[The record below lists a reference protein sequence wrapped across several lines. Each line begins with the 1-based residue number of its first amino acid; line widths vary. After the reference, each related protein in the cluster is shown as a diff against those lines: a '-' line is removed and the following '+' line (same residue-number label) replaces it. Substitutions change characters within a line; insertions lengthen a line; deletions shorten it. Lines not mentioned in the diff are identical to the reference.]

1 MSRTSNSIK
10 MVLASTLCQIVIFVC
25 GLILPPFLISQY
37 GSEVNGLL
45 NLVKQLMSYF
55 SIVSIGLGISA
66 QVALY
71 KPIADKDW
79 KAINVVL
86 ATVKYFYN
94 ISGIIF
100 AILVF
105 FSSAI
110 IPFVINS
117 TIPTY
122 DVILIILI
130 TGIGSI
136 SEYVIISKY
145 KLFLSANQRQY
156 INSYITAEGIL
167 LNTIVCVLLIEY
179 KCSIIII
186 QLASSIV
193 YILRL
198 MYTISYVKKNYPLI
212 SFTAEKP
219 VLDKMKNK
227 WSAFSYQISR
237 MIINLSPMIIVS
249 VVGSLKD
256 ASVFSVYYMV
266 FSSLTMI
273 AGIFSSGIQA
283 PFGDIIAKNET
294 DTLKNAFASFEFLYT
309 LILSICFSC
318 AMILM
323 NSFVG
328 SYIHNKDSVN
338 YILPAF
344 SFCMCISFFVTNYRI
359 PYTTLVE
366 AKGLFK
372 VNNIYNL
379 VEAVFFVISSI
390 FMANLYGLL
399 GVALAGVV
407 TGLPRTILYIIYCK
421 RYFGKTVNV
430 FRILIKLCVTIIASS
445 VLYYLFKP
453 SVCENVFQ
461 WIFSAIPYIVICMIL
476 ILVLHILIDF
486 NSFVFIC
493 KRIFKTK
500 GGYLSK

>member
-167 LNTIVCVLLIEY
+167 L
-179 KCSIIII
+179 
-186 QLASSIV
+186 
-193 YILRL
+193 
-198 MYTISYVKKNYPLI
+198 
-212 SFTAEKP
+212 
-219 VLDKMKNK
+219 
-227 WSAFSYQISR
+227 
-237 MIINLSPMIIVS
+237 
-249 VVGSLKD
+249 
-256 ASVFSVYYMV
+256 
-266 FSSLTMI
+266 
-273 AGIFSSGIQA
+273 
-283 PFGDIIAKNET
+283 
-294 DTLKNAFASFEFLYT
+294 
-309 LILSICFSC
+309 
-318 AMILM
+318 
-323 NSFVG
+323 
-328 SYIHNKDSVN
+328 
-338 YILPAF
+338 
-344 SFCMCISFFVTNYRI
+344 
-359 PYTTLVE
+359 
-366 AKGLFK
+366 
-372 VNNIYNL
+372 
-379 VEAVFFVISSI
+379 
-390 FMANLYGLL
+390 
-399 GVALAGVV
+399 
-407 TGLPRTILYIIYCK
+407 
-421 RYFGKTVNV
+421 
-430 FRILIKLCVTIIASS
+430 
-445 VLYYLFKP
+445 
-453 SVCENVFQ
+453 
-461 WIFSAIPYIVICMIL
+461 
-476 ILVLHILIDF
+476 
-486 NSFVFIC
+486 
-493 KRIFKTK
+493 
-500 GGYLSK
+500 